1 MPIHSPFRF
10 NGSAVLCALF
20 SLALSLACGGGGGG
34 NSGGNPPPPTLPSIT
49 VSPTQISVS
58 AGVSD
63 APPTSQVSIT
73 LSTSYSGNLYLFA
86 NQGFQGIS
94 SVNAGGQSGLTANV
108 VIHFKSPSMLG
119 PGTYTDD
126 LALSVATDSQ
136 GKNLLGNSPQHVAV
150 TYTVTNAVNTTIS
163 TLSPSSA
170 IAGGTG
176 FTLTVNGSRFSDSS
190 TILWNG
196 TAKST
201 NYVSASQLSAQIT
214 SGDIASPGTISVKI
228 VDPYHGDSNTV
239 DFTVS
244 PAAFSINALSPT
256 SMVAGAAPF
265 TLTVTGAQFAS
276 NATIQWNGSA
286 LPTTFVSSTR
296 LMAQVPASDIS
307 SPGTASVTVLNPA
320 NQGGASNS
328 LVFTISGSN
337 PDAVAFQMDPGHS
350 GSVTFNSVTL
360 PTTSLWKATLDGP
373 PSYPLIAQG
382 KVFITCPISGGSE
395 LIALDQTT
403 GAVAWGPIL
412 IGGPCNAT
420 YEAGKVFVASA
431 IGFAN
436 GAIMQAF
443 DAGTGKQLWSS
454 SLPNE
459 YAFRSLPVAMNGR
472 VYTTEAGVGVTTYA
486 FDESTGNLLWSK
498 LTDAGDFGGPA
509 VTSSGVYVAGPQ
521 EAFAFDPASGALVWS
536 YLQGGDG
543 GGGAIPVVTNNIAFM
558 PDGFG
563 SYSGH
568 ILDPK
573 NGSLKGTFLADCPP
587 AITDTAGYF
596 LQSKT
601 LRGIALD
608 SNTILWSFAGDG
620 FLTTSPIVVNG
631 NVFVGSS
638 TGNLYALDA
647 TTGGQLWTKN
657 LGLTIPS
664 GASWTHGIPFSG
676 LGAGNGLLVVPAGNT
691 LTTFRLAST
700 QSAPIVI
707 ATWTVAE

>member
-1 MPIHSPFRF
+1 MPIHSPFRCY
-10 NGSAVLCALF
+10 GLAVLCAL
-20 SLALSLACGGGGGG
+20 SLACGGGG
-34 NSGGNPPPPTLPSIT
+34 NSGGNPPPPSLPSIT
-49 VSPTQISVS
+49 VSPTQIAVS
-58 AGVSD
+58 AAAGD
-63 APPTSQVSIT
+63 APPTTQVSIT
-73 LSTSYSGNLYLFA
+73 LSTAYSGTLYLFS

-94 SVNAGGQSGLTANV
+94 SLNAGGLSGLTANV
-108 VIHFKSPSMLG
+108 IINFKSPSILG

-136 GKNLLGNSPQHVAV
+136 GSNLLGNSPQHVAV
-150 TYTVTNAVNTTIS
+150 TYTVTNAANTTIS

-176 FTLTVNGSRFSDSS
+176 FTLTVNGSRFSGSS

-196 TAKST
+196 TVKST
-201 NYVSASQLSAQIT
+201 NYVTASQLSAQIT
-214 SGDIASPGTISVKI
+214 AADIASPGTITVKV
-228 VDPYHGDSNTV
+228 VDPYRGDSNTV
-239 DFTVS
+239 NFTVS
-244 PAAFSINALSPT
+244 PAAFAINALSPA

-276 NATIQWNGSA
+276 NAIIQWSGSA

-296 LMAQVPASDIS
+296 LTAQVPASNLS

-320 NQGGASNS
+320 SQGGTSNP
-328 LVFTISGSN
+328 LVFTISGAN
-337 PDAVAFQMDPGHS
+337 PDATAFQMDPGHS
-350 GSVTFNSVTL
+350 GSVTFNAVTL
-360 PTTSLWKATLDGP
+360 PTNPLWKATLDGP

-382 KVFITCPISGGSE
+382 KVFLTCPISGGSE

-431 IGFAN
+431 VGFAN

-443 DAGTGKQLWSS
+443 DAGTGKQLWSA
-454 SLPNE
+454 SLPNQ

-472 VYTTEAGVGVTTYA
+472 VYTTEAGGGVTTYA
-486 FDESTGNLLWSK
+486 FDGSTGSLLWSK

-509 VTSSGVYVAGPQ
+509 VTSFGVYVAGPQ
-521 EAFAFDPASGALVWS
+521 QAYAFDPVSGALVWK
-536 YLQGGDG
+536 YLQGGTG
-543 GGGAIPVVTNNIAFM
+543 GGGAIPVVTNNFAFM

-568 ILDPK
+568 VLDPK

-587 AITDTAGYF
+587 AITDTVGYF

-620 FLTTSPIVVNG
+620 SLTTSPIVVNG
-631 NVFVGSS
+631 YVFVGSS

-647 TTGGQLWTKN
+647 TTGGQLWVKN
-657 LGLTIPS
+657 LGAIIPS

-676 LGAGNGLLVVPAGNT
+676 LGAGNGLLAVPAGNT
-691 LTTFRLAST
+691 LTTFRLAPSPT
-700 QSAPIVI
+700 APTFIT
-707 ATWTVAE
+707 TWTVAE

>member
-1 MPIHSPFRF
+1 MPFHSPCRF
-10 NGSAVLCALF
+10 YGSAILCGLF
-20 SLALSLACGGGGGG
+20 TLTLSLACGGGGGG
-34 NSGGNPPPPTLPSIT
+34 NSGGNPPPPSIT
-49 VSPTQISVS
+49 VSPAQISVS

-63 APPTSQVSIT
+63 APPTAQVSIT

-94 SVNAGGQSGLTANV
+94 SLHVGEQGGLTTNV
-108 VIHFKSPSMLG
+108 VINFKSPSMLG
-119 PGTYTDD
+119 VGTYTDD

-150 TYTVTNAVNTTIS
+150 TYTVTTANTTIS
-163 TLSPSSA
+163 TLSPTAA
-170 IAGGTG
+170 IAGGKG
-176 FTLTVNGSRFSDSS
+176 FTLTVNGSRFSGSS

-201 NYVSASQLSAQIT
+201 HYVSANQLSAQIT
-214 SGDIASPGTISVKI
+214 SGDITSPGTIPVKV
-228 VDPYHGDSNTV
+228 VDPYHGDSNTI
-239 DFTVS
+239 DFTVN

-276 NATIQWNGSA
+276 NAVIQWNGSA
-286 LPTTFVSSTR
+286 LPTTFVSGTR
-296 LMAQVPASDIS
+296 LTAQVPASDIT
-307 SPGTASVTVLNPA
+307 SPGTVSVTVLNPA
-320 NQGGASNS
+320 NQGGTSNP
-328 LVFTISGSN
+328 LMFTVSGTN

-350 GSVTFNSVTL
+350 GAVTFNAVTL

-403 GAVAWGPIL
+403 GAVTWGPIL

-420 YEAGKVFVASA
+420 YDAGKVFVASG

-454 SLPNE
+454 SLPGQ

-472 VYTTEAGVGVTTYA
+472 VYTTEAGVGTTTYA
-486 FDESTGNLLWSK
+486 FDESNGNLLWTQ

-521 EAFAFDPASGALVWS
+521 EAYAFDPASGELLWS

-543 GGGAIPVVTNNIAFM
+543 GGGAIPVVTNSFAFM

-568 ILDPK
+568 VLDPK
-573 NGSLKGTFLADCPP
+573 NGGLKGTFLADYPP
-587 AITDTAGYF
+587 AITDTVGYF

-601 LRGIALD
+601 LHGIALD

-620 FLTTSPIVVNG
+620 SLTTSPIVVNG
-631 NVFVGSS
+631 YVFVGSS

-647 TTGGQLWTKN
+647 TTGAQLWTKN

-676 LGAGNGLLVVPAGNT
+676 LGAGNGLLAVPAGNT
-691 LTTFRLAST
+691 LTTFRLASMPT
-700 QSAPIVI
+700 VMNLI
-707 ATWTVAE
+707 ATWAVAE